1 MKQPRFLALYSLILL
16 YLAFSFSARLQAQS
30 VGKLQAGAAT
40 SNITPP
46 LGELIVG
53 GFSPVPA
60 DEVHDELHARA
71 IVLDDGKT
79 KLAFVLCD
87 NVGIP
92 REVYDAA
99 KKQIT
104 EATGI
109 PIENQ
114 LMAATHTHSA
124 TSARSA
130 NAVVYESKLNDY
142 QNFLVSRIADCVRM
156 ANKRLEPAKIGW
168 GSAHEPSQLFNR
180 RWYVVDEAD
189 RRNPFGGV
197 DQVRMN
203 PGAGGLMR
211 PAGPIDPQVSFV
223 SIQSATGRPIAVLA
237 NYSLHY
243 VGGVPG
249 RTISADY
256 FAVFANYLAKLLE
269 TDKFEKPFVGI
280 LSNGTSGDVNN
291 INFQNRGK
299 RYESFQK
306 MQEVG
311 ELIASRV
318 HASMKEISYQDTWTL
333 EAKTEELTLRV
344 RKPDAAMLSY
354 VNQILAKPTQ
364 EKPFH
369 VHERTYAERVRQ
381 LAESPEEVR
390 VLLQTF
396 RIGTLGIAAI
406 PFEVFTEIGL
416 EIKDKS
422 PLKSTF
428 TIELANGSYGY
439 LPTPSQHELGGYETW
454 LGTNKV
460 EKEASVKIVSK
471 LLELFQQTTQDKSAY
486 P

>member
-1 MKQPRFLALYSLILL
+1 MKHFIPLVLWSLIHLFLL
-16 YLAFSFSARLQAQS
+16 FSLPAHVLAQS
-30 VGKLQAGAAT
+30 KGKLQAGAAT

-53 GFSPVPA
+53 GFTPLPA
-60 DEVHDELHARA
+60 DEVHDELHARS
-71 IVLDDGKT
+71 IVLDDGNT

-99 KKQIT
+99 KKQI
-104 EATGI
+104 EESTGI
-109 PIENQ
+109 PIANQ

-130 NAVVYESKLNDY
+130 NAMVHTTNLNDY
-142 QNFLVSRIADCVRM
+142 QRFLVSRIVDCVRI

-168 GSAHEPSQLFNR
+168 GSVQEPSQLFNR
-180 RWYVVDEAD
+180 RWYVVEEAD

-203 PGAGGLMR
+203 PGASGLIR

-223 SIQSATGRPIAVLA
+223 SVQSTDGRAIAVLA

-256 FAVFANYLAKLLE
+256 FAVFANHLAKLLE
-269 TDKFEKPFVGI
+269 ANESEKPFVGI

-299 RYESFQK
+299 RYELFQK

-311 ELIASRV
+311 ELIATRV
-318 HASMKEISYQDTWTL
+318 HASMKDVPYQDTLTL
-333 EAKTEELTLRV
+333 AAKTEELTLKI
-344 RKPDAAMLSY
+344 RKPDTALLAY
-354 VNQILAKPTQ
+354 VNQVLAKPKD

-369 VHERTYAERVRQ
+369 VHERTYAERVLQ
-381 LAESPEEVR
+381 LAESPEDVN
-390 VLLQTF
+390 VLIQTF

-439 LPTPSQHELGGYETW
+439 LPTPSHHALGGYETW

-471 LLELFQQTTQDKSAY
+471 VLELFHLCSAS
-486 P
+486 PR